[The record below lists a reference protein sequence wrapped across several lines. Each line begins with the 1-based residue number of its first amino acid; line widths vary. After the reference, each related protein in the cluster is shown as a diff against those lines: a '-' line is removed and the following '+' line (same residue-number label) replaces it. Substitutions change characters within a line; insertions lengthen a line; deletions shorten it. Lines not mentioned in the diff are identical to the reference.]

1 MGLLCAKV
9 SRGLDALF
17 LNMPTVR
24 ETFEK
29 THKEW
34 CREGSREVET
44 DIREKVFCNNAV
56 NHVNLNIEDLL
67 HEFF

>member
-1 MGLLCAKV
+1 
-9 SRGLDALF
+9 
-17 LNMPTVR
+17 MPTVR

-56 NHVNLNIEDLL
+56 NHVNLNMEDLL